1 MKLSIVTLF
10 NLITKM
16 SVVLFGKLGIVM
28 GSIAVA
34 KDKIITNA
42 ALVRIEGIALTLKAQ
57 HLD

>member
-1 MKLSIVTLF
+1 MG
-10 NLITKM
+10 
-16 SVVLFGKLGIVM
+16 VVLFGKLGIVM

-42 ALVRIEGIALTLKAQ
+42 ALVRIEGITLTLKAQ